1 MLTRDEH
8 FVADILV
15 NGEADASNDSSG
27 SEVLDSVDS
36 ERDAALNLVRITL
49 LINTELLSLLTN
61 TNATVLRSN
70 TFNEF
75 YLFNDPK
82 LCHHKKH

>member
-1 MLTRDEH
+1 ML
-8 FVADILV
+8 VADILV

-49 LINTELLSLLTN
+49 PINTELL
-61 TNATVLRSN
+61 
-70 TFNEF
+70 
-75 YLFNDPK
+75 
-82 LCHHKKH
+82 